1 MTASTAVYSSTNQTL
16 MLVVL
21 VLVGTILLILI
32 LFISIYVTRKLIRHF
47 GDNLIKLFFFV
58 TYGTAKISKS
68 LCAWQVFS
76 GLLTPLRW
84 NI

>member
-47 GDNLIKLFFFV
+47 GDNLIKLFFFG
-58 TYGTAKISKS
+58 TYVAAKIS
-68 LCAWQVFS
+68 
-76 GLLTPLRW
+76 
-84 NI
+84 